1 MNNDIIYLL
10 IHLILSTILINCSIF
25 VNTTSRRI
33 SATYPGQFQIGILLS
48 VHQQPVKKKNRA
60 LECGEIREH
69 YGIQRI
75 EATFK
80 TIDEINND
88 PTLLKN
94 ITLGVDIRN
103 SCWYAPIALQQ
114 TIELIRESIS
124 PLPNRN
130 QQSSKCYPSNETRQ
144 DSTLIGIIG
153 PASSS
158 IALQVQNLLQLF
170 SIPQIGY
177 STTSKDLSDKNRF
190 SSFMRVISS
199 DYYQAQVMVDIVKRF
214 NFTYV
219 SAVNTNENY
228 GQSGIQ
234 AFRELAE
241 ENNICIAKEGEIQLS
256 NLFQSSCLS
265 EFSDSI
271 LSNADEEQFEEVLHN
286 LNEDLNA
293 NVVICFCEG
302 LTVRGLLKAMNRL
315 NMTERFLIIGSD
327 GWADRQDVVVDFEKE
342 ALGAITIRIH
352 SPYVNSFDNYYFGL
366 SPFENKRNPWFKE
379 FWQKKFHCRL
389 PDSNLLNFSST
400 NDTKICTGKKY
411 KFYSEWSL
419 TQFTSS

>member
-1 MNNDIIYLL
+1 MSNDVIYFL
-10 IHLILSTILINCSIF
+10 IHLTLSTLLINCSIF
-25 VNTTSRRI
+25 VNTTSKRI
-33 SATYPGQFQIGILLS
+33 SATYPGQFQIGILIS
-48 VHQQPVKKKNRA
+48 VHQQPVKKKNRF
-60 LECGEIREH
+60 LECGDIREH

-88 PTLLKN
+88 PNLLKN
-94 ITLGVDIRN
+94 ITLGVDIRD
-103 SCWYAPIALQQ
+103 SCWHAPIALQQ

-124 PLPNRN
+124 PLPNKIN
-130 QQSSKCYPSNETRQ
+130 QKCYPSNETKQ

-177 STTSKDLSDKNRF
+177 STTSKDLSDKSRF

-214 NFTYV
+214 NFSYV

-241 ENNICIAKEGEIQLS
+241 ENNICIAKE
-256 NLFQSSCLS
+256 
-265 EFSDSI
+265 DSI

-302 LTVRGLLKAMNRL
+302 LTVRGLLMAMGRL

-327 GWADRQDVVVDFEKE
+327 GWADRQDVVLDYEKE

-352 SPYVNSFDNYYFGL
+352 SPYVKSFDNYYFGL
-366 SPFENKRNPWFKE
+366 NPFENKRNPWFKE
-379 FWQKKFHCRL
+379 FWQKKFHCKI
-389 PDSNLLNFSST
+389 PVSNLYNFTAT
-400 NDTKICTGKKY
+400 NETKVCTGRKNNKI
-411 KFYSEWSL
+411 SPL
-419 TQFTSS
+419 